1 MWYMGLIRLL
11 FMKGGGFP
19 KLLMFNECNVQ
30 AKQHESIIKQN
41 EMLIT
46 QTQALLQIKFQFHS
60 KVKFQ
65 NKNS

>member
-1 MWYMGLIRLL
+1 MD
-11 FMKGGGFP
+11 FP

-41 EMLIT
+41 EMLIK

>member
-1 MWYMGLIRLL
+1 MD
-11 FMKGGGFP
+11 FP

-41 EMLIT
+41 EMLIK

-65 NKNS
+65 NKKS